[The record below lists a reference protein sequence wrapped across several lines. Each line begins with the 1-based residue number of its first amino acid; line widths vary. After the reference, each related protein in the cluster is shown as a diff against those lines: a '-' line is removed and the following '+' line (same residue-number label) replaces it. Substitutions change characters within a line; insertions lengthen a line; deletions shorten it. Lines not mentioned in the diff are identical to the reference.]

1 MPPNHPNLIG
11 LVSLP
16 PLPLPSFPSRHES
29 YRGYAIFMVLVYPVG
44 ITMLFSGLLY
54 ANREAIHP
62 TGKEVTEQMEA
73 DAAQKEEEES
83 KEEKEANDDAE
94 EGDTD
99 GEQGETHEDLHV
111 QAQLRVRA
119 KNAKLKR
126 ISFLYES
133 YLPHLWFFEI
143 LECLRRLAM
152 TGALSGERV

>member
-1 MPPNHPNLIG
+1 MDWYLSAPPSPI
-11 LVSLP
+11 
-16 PLPLPSFPSRHES
+16 PSRHEN

-54 ANREAIHP
+54 ANRADIHP
-62 TGKEVTEQMEA
+62 TGKEVAEQMEA
-73 DAAQKEEEES
+73 DAAQKEEEDT
-83 KEEKEANDDAE
+83 KEEKEATDDAE
-94 EGDTD
+94 KDEKD

-119 KNAKLKR
+119 KNTDLKR